1 MSDDARIDRL
11 SIRERPDSMA
21 IGRQTWGKL
30 LFMHWRIPAERLR
43 AAVPAE
49 LEIDTHDGEA
59 WIGVVPF
66 TIWGMRLSF
75 LPPVPGLSE
84 MHELN
89 VRTYVH
95 YKGVPGVLFL
105 SLDAT
110 SLLAVLGARTFF
122 LLPYYTADM
131 SLKQEGDRIIYH
143 SRRTHAD
150 APAAVF
156 DATWTIGEPLEASKP
171 GSLEFF
177 LTERYCLYTSHREQL
192 YRCRIFHPA
201 WPLRAAE
208 VSDYRSTMVEA
219 LGLPTPPGD
228 PLVHYA
234 EELKVDI
241 WPLLRVGQATRDH
254 VFEPA
259 GASEPV
265 G

>member
-1 MSDDARIDRL
+1 MDNIDRL
-11 SIRERPDSMA
+11 SIRERPAAMA

-49 LEIDTHDGEA
+49 LEIDTYEGEA
-59 WIGVVPF
+59 WIAVVPF
-66 TIWGMRLSF
+66 TIWGMRASF

-131 SLKQEGDRIIYH
+131 SLRQEGDRIVYH

-156 DATWTIGEPLEASKP
+156 DATWRTGTPLEASRP

-177 LTERYCLYTSHREQL
+177 LTERYCFFTVHEGAV
-192 YRCRIFHPA
+192 YRCRIHHPP
-201 WPLRAAE
+201 WPLTTAE
-208 VSDYRSTMVEA
+208 VSAYHSTMIESH
-219 LGLPTPPGD
+219 GLPTPAGP
-228 PLVHYA
+228 PLLHYA
-234 EELKVDI
+234 EEITVDI
-241 WPLLRVGQATRDH
+241 WPLERV
-254 VFEPA
+254 
-259 GASEPV
+259 
-265 G
+265 

>member
-1 MSDDARIDRL
+1 MNIDRL
-11 SIRERPDSMA
+11 SIRERPDSIS

-43 AAVPAE
+43 SVVPPE
-49 LEIDTHDGEA
+49 LEIDTFDGEA
-59 WIGVVPF
+59 WIAVVPF
-66 TIWGMRLSF
+66 TIWGMRASF

-122 LLPYYTADM
+122 LLPYYTAEM
-131 SLKQEGDRIIYH
+131 SLRQDGEQITYH
-143 SRRTHAD
+143 SRRTHAN

-156 DATWTIGEPLEASKP
+156 DAVWQIGQPLEASRP

-177 LTERYCLYTSHREQL
+177 LTERYCFFTVHDAAV
-192 YRCRIFHPA
+192 YRCRIHHPP
-201 WPLRAAE
+201 WPLATAA
-208 VSDYRSTMVEA
+208 VSTYHSTMIESH
-219 LGLPTPPGD
+219 GLPTPAGE
-228 PLVHYA
+228 PLLHYA
-234 EELKVDI
+234 EEITVDI
-241 WPLLRVGQATRDH
+241 WPLERV
-254 VFEPA
+254 
-259 GASEPV
+259 
-265 G
+265 

>member
-1 MSDDARIDRL
+1 MSSDESKIDRL

-30 LFMHWRIPAERLR
+30 LFMHWRIPVERLR

-49 LEIDTHDGEA
+49 LEIDTYDGEA
-59 WIGVVPF
+59 WIAVVPF

-95 YKGVPGVLFL
+95 YRGVPGVLFL

-122 LLPYYTADM
+122 LLPYYTAEM
-131 SLKQEGDRIIYH
+131 SLRQEGAQISYH

-156 DATWTIGEPLEASKP
+156 DANWTIGEPLEASRP

-177 LTERYCLYTSHREQL
+177 LTERYCFLTVHDGAV
-192 YRCRIFHPA
+192 YRCRIHHPP
-201 WPLRAAE
+201 WPLSAAS
-208 VSDYRSTMVEA
+208 VSTYHSTMIESH
-219 LGLPTPPGD
+219 GLPTPSGE
-228 PLVHYA
+228 PLLHYA
-234 EELKVDI
+234 EEITVDI
-241 WPLLRVGQATRDH
+241 WPLERM
-254 VFEPA
+254 
-259 GASEPV
+259 
-265 G
+265 